1 MSPQWCTPTGSA
13 VAIFDAFDDAM
24 QAFMTQANV

>member
-1 MSPQWCTPTGSA
+1 MSPQWFTPTGSA
-13 VAIFDAFDDAM
+13 VAVFATFDDAM